1 MKKICKASFIALLC
15 CIIIL
20 PLFLVLSCTIP
31 HQAIEKNTTQS
42 MDILYQEG
50 MHPRFFLNSSG
61 CMMDNFTDMI
71 ILSEA
76 MCVDEKKPVVS
87 AMRSTMV
94 GFGDELFADNYR
106 AFVQKEPVS
115 FYRDYSW
122 YWHGYLVAVRPLLVF
137 TDFVGIRVINSV
149 LMFGLALLIFIL
161 AWKKLSIRAAIGFL
175 LALIASF
182 FIVVPLSV
190 QYGSVFLIAL
200 ICSLLILTW
209 DKVRTLPGGS
219 ALFII
224 AGSMAAFLDL
234 LTAPLVSFG
243 IPAMFYLMFAKKNQ
257 KEDAHFLCGINRLF
271 AIGISWCI
279 GFAVMW
285 CWKWLLGSLILGENI
300 IAAAMDEAAFMSVN
314 KEETSLMQCLLMVSS
329 FITSLVSLPPI
340 GHTILRLALVLLGGI
355 GFLIYL
361 LGFRSKAAL
370 IENIPYLLVALIPF
384 AWCIVFL
391 NHVTI
396 HIWFVFRIFSLT
408 AFGGTLFI
416 AGTFSAEK
424 CRQRLFRHKQ

>member
-15 CIIIL
+15 CMLIL
-20 PLFLVLSCTIP
+20 PLLLVLSCTIP
-31 HQAIEKNTTQS
+31 HQTIEKNTTQS

-76 MCVDEKKPVVS
+76 MCVDEKKPIVS

-94 GFGDELFADNYR
+94 GFGDELFADNYK

-175 LALIASF
+175 LALVASF

-200 ICSLLILTW
+200 TCSLLILTW

-271 AIGISWCI
+271 VIGISWCI

-361 LGFRSKAAL
+361 FGFRSKAAL

-391 NHVTI
+391 NHVTM